1 MHPIFT
7 GAIIL
12 AALAPSIGASLAADT
27 TRYKP
32 QTVRPAPP
40 STYKPKLERPAAAA
54 AYRPQLNRPGQTPQ
68 KPQQPPVYR
77 PGGPTYSVSR

>member
-12 AALAPSIGASLAADT
+12 SALAPSIGASLAADT

-32 QTVRPAPP
+32 
-40 STYKPKLERPAAAA
+40 
-54 AYRPQLNRPGQTPQ
+54 
-68 KPQQPPVYR
+68 
-77 PGGPTYSVSR
+77 